1 MTRKRLR
8 GMPKMD
14 PRLRD
19 LQRQLTSAQ
28 DRLRNLKLLQRSR
41 TEHADLAAL
50 IDKWRSVCG
59 LVLDEVRQRLRES
72 GGDSSQMR
80 SRKILASLGIKWD
93 NMGLDLSS
101 ESEADLD
108 SETPERPKSNN
119 YAEYSDSSYNEN

>member
-1 MTRKRLR
+1 
-8 GMPKMD
+8 MD

-50 IDKWRSVCG
+50 VDKWRSVCG
-59 LVLDEVRQRLRES
+59 LVLDEVRQRLREA

-101 ESEADLD
+101 ESEADPD
-108 SETPERPKSNN
+108 SETLERPKANN
-119 YAEYSDSSYNEN
+119 YADYSDSSYNEN